1 MLTPTPGIE
10 VRDLDKRV
18 SINNFLDLTSEL
30 GPLVQDLPQL
40 RCQPGKDL
48 FGGGRSGNDD
58 GLLRQCGGDRV
69 GEVGRAA
76 RGCLGD
82 DSQQLD
88 I

>member
-1 MLTPTPGIE
+1 M
-10 VRDLDKRV
+10 

-69 GEVGRAA
+69 GNGCVGEKIEIVAGR
-76 RGCLGD
+76 
-82 DSQQLD
+82 
-88 I
+88 